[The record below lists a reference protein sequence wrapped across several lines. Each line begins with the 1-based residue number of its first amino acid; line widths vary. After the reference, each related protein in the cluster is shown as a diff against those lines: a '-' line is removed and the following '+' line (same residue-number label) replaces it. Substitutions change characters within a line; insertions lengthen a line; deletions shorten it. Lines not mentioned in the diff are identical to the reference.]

1 MSEKDR
7 LLADLVRRQQSAERL
22 VAELTEARRLSE
34 QILSETNG
42 RDKFKEVTGNSS
54 IENAIESARKMAETL
69 ARQIEQ
75 FKVIADPRIWK
86 RVHPSRR
93 RRELIELSLRH
104 AKCRSGDGG
113 GADRDAHCGSR
124 IRLGLAVADKQMGS
138 DGAPATASP

>member
-75 FKVIADPRIWK
+75 FKVIARPEDLEAG
-86 RVHPSRR
+86 PS
-93 RRELIELSLRH
+93 EPSK
-104 AKCRSGDGG
+104 A
-113 GADRDAHCGSR
+113 
-124 IRLGLAVADKQMGS
+124 
-138 DGAPATASP
+138 